1 MGKKLTEE
9 EKKKKE
15 ELRKIEREKN
25 RLIKLEKKKVQKKFG
40 QFYTTNYD
48 YILDGFTIPD
58 NSNIIEPFV
67 GQGDLLNWIG
77 SKPVEKYDIDPKIE
91 CIHQDTL
98 LTPPDYK
105 DKFVITN
112 PPYLAKNK
120 TKDRKVY
127 DLWKVDDLY
136 KAFIKSI
143 VVGDVRGGIIIVPLN
158 FLSGEDR
165 DGGVRRLFFS
175 KYKFKYKK

>member
-98 LTPPDYK
+98 LTPPSVCVVVSSLFDVTLIN
-105 DKFVITN
+105 FSTN
-112 PPYLAKNK
+112 STSGHK
-120 TKDRKVY
+120 TGSL
-127 DLWKVDDLY
+127 DLS
-136 KAFIKSI
+136 FNSKSCSP
-143 VVGDVRGGIIIVPLN
+143 G
-158 FLSGEDR
+158 
-165 DGGVRRLFFS
+165 
-175 KYKFKYKK
+175 